1 MRRKQVKKRNRREL
15 SYKEDG
21 AKQKG
26 RKGYI
31 PSQGTTTVQLANKN
45 ISSFFKKLF
54 FSEQF

>member
-31 PSQGTTTVQLANKN
+31 PSPGTTTVQLANKN
-45 ISSFFKKLF
+45 ISSFLKKLF
-54 FSEQF
+54 FF